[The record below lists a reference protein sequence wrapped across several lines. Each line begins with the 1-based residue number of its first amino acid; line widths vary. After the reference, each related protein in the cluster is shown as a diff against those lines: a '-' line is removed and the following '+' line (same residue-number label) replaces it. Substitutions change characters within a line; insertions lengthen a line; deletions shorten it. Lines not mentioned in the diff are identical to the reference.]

1 MKEFK
6 EYSSGSKKCQL
17 LHLASVASIGMG
29 LIILNCTDTSKYG
42 KKCQR
47 VEFFLCRL
55 FLLFNRHVCNASFAQ
70 HACQF

>member
-6 EYSSGSKKCQL
+6 EYSSGSKKCQML
-17 LHLASVASIGMG
+17 YLASVASIGMA

-47 VEFFLCRL
+47 MEFFLYRL
-55 FLLFNRHVCNASFAQ
+55 AFIKYFVVVQQAYV
-70 HACQF
+70 

>member
-6 EYSSGSKKCQL
+6 EYSSGSKNCQL
-17 LHLASVASIGMG
+17 LYLASVASTGMG

-47 VEFFLCRL
+47 VEVFLCRL
-55 FLLFNRHVCNASFAQ
+55 AFIKYFVVVQ
-70 HACQF
+70 QACL